1 MTARPVRAIAGRAL
15 LTGGLIMLTAAGC
28 GSGSGSAP
36 SWAAA
41 LGSGVTVQAPAS
53 TAPGNGSP
61 GAAVEGLFSSITGK
75 HYSAE
80 CTYIEP
86 SVQADCKSGIA
97 SVTSST
103 SPSLQNAAIGYVVI
117 DGDRAL
123 VGTTG
128 KFCVPGQK
136 PACYTNT
143 NPAAIFSGNRKSFS
157 ALWTAEN
164 SISSDN
170 VYSLAPCVK
179 VNGKWYL
186 YESPS

>member
-1 MTARPVRAIAGRAL
+1 MTTRPIRALAGRAL
-15 LTGGLIMLTAAGC
+15 LTGGLAVLAVAGC
-28 GSGSGSAP
+28 SSSSSAP

-53 TAPGNGSP
+53 ATPGNGSP
-61 GAAVEGLFSSITGK
+61 GAAVEGLFSAVNNK
-75 HYSAE
+75 HYATE
-80 CTYIEP
+80 CTYMEP

-103 SPSLQNAAIGYVVI
+103 SPTLQNAAIGYVVV

-128 KFCVPGQK
+128 KFCVPDQK

-143 NPAAIFSGNRKSFS
+143 DPAAIFSANRKAFS
-157 ALWTAEN
+157 ALWTEEN
-164 SISSDN
+164 GISSDN

-186 YESPS
+186 YEPSS